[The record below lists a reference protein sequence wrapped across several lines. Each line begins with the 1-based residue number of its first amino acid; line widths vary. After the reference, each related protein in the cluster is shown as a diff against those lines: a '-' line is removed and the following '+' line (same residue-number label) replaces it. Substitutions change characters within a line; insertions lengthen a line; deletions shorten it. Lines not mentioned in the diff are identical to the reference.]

1 MHVAKFSLILTKC
14 LSEGILSFTKFHY
27 LPKCFSF
34 SYLLNCLCLYVY
46 ISLSVI
52 LIIFIYMYLACRLC
66 KILMIQVIKIPA
78 YFLQSKKYIRVF
90 QVFCVKYYGLQ
101 IQLKFKIFKKKFFMF
116 AQIVDSL

>member
-1 MHVAKFSLILTKC
+1 
-14 LSEGILSFTKFHY
+14 
-27 LPKCFSF
+27 
-34 SYLLNCLCLYVY
+34 
-46 ISLSVI
+46 
-52 LIIFIYMYLACRLC
+52 
-66 KILMIQVIKIPA
+66 MIQVIKIPA